1 MMKSRSLTAY
11 CLLYGAFF
19 IYSVVSVCS
28 KMAAMQTQT
37 LYTALFFGL
46 EFCVLGI
53 YAIIWQ
59 QVLKRFDLSFAM
71 SNKGIAVLFSMIW
84 SVLIFH
90 EKITVNNVI
99 GLAIVI
105 VGIGLVSADG

>member
-1 MMKSRSLTAY
+1 MEIL
-11 CLLYGAFF
+11 
-19 IYSVVSVCS
+19 I
-28 KMAAMQTQT
+28 
-37 LYTALFFGL
+37 
-46 EFCVLGI
+46 LGI

-59 QVLKRFDLSFAM
+59 QVLKRFELSFAM

-99 GLAIVI
+99 GLVI
-105 VGIGLVSADG
+105 IIAGIGLVSADG

>member
-1 MMKSRSLTAY
+1 MEKKRSFISY

-19 IYSVVSVCS
+19 IYSVVSLCS
-28 KMAAMQTQT
+28 KLAAVQTKT
-37 LYTALFFGL
+37 VYTALFFGMEIL
-46 EFCVLGI
+46 ILGI

-59 QVLKRFDLSFAM
+59 QVLKRFELSFAM

-99 GLAIVI
+99 GLVI
-105 VGIGLVSADG
+105 IIAGIGLVSADG